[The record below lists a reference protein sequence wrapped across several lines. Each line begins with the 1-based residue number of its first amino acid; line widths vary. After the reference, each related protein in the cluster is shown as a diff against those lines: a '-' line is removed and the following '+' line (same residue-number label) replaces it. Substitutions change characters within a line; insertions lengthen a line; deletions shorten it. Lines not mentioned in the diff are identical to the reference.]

1 MSRFA
6 ARRALRRAGV
16 AVDLYIFEQ
25 AGEENS
31 RGQPWA
37 QTAESPRT
45 VDAIPDPGGKS
56 VSYGTF
62 GVEVDADQVYLV
74 DADLLEEGLRDGG
87 GEGASVIVQF
97 GKAYRVIEADR
108 TQNHGFAVLECD
120 LDTEVD
126 LP

>member
-1 MSRFA
+1 MSRFL
-6 ARRALRRAGV
+6 ARRALRRTGV
-16 AVDLYIFEQ
+16 DVELYNFEQ
-25 AGEENS
+25 DGGDGS

-37 QTAESPRT
+37 QTPESPRT

-62 GVEVDADQVYLV
+62 GVEVDADQVHLV

-108 TQNHGFAVLECD
+108 SQDHGFAVLECD
-120 LDTEVD
+120 LDTEAD